1 MPRRRLWYCTK
12 TLKREFAY
20 QTFIETIA
28 GNHSEC
34 ELKAVMDFI
43 HYGLFEASKEKDNKA
58 FSGIPL
64 FCFNK
69 QWLIIRILFFS
80 PFPLH
85 HNRRPWRLLKVLSA
99 QKNSLEVREFVKF
112 LFETVFFVE
121 TIHTSVCLSEFLTT
135 CVEWVRIRS
144 DFHT

>member
-1 MPRRRLWYCTK
+1 MPRRRLWYSAK
-12 TLKREFAY
+12 KLKREFAY

-43 HYGLFEASKEKDNKA
+43 HYGLFEASKEKDSKA

-85 HNRRPWRLLKVLSA
+85 HNRRPWR
-99 QKNSLEVREFVKF
+99 NF
-112 LFETVFFVE
+112 
-121 TIHTSVCLSEFLTT
+121 
-135 CVEWVRIRS
+135 
-144 DFHT
+144 